1 MQDIYITFNKG
12 MSIDTFRYFAGFCD
26 KIEGKTIPI
35 NNARPNFNLCLTK
48 REPLGKY

>member
-1 MQDIYITFNKG
+1 MQDIYMCFNKG

-48 REPLGKY
+48 REPLGKC